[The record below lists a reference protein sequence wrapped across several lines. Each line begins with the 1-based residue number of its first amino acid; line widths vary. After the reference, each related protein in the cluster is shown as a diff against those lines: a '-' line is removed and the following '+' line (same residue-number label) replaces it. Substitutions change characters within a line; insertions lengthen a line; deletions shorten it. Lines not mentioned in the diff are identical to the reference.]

1 MRARTSP
8 MRRDA
13 RRVEAVG
20 EARHEMVWEGV
31 GSARGRPQA
40 GRTSRRKRKT
50 VSWYATRPREPF
62 GKGGGRAHS
71 AEDGEEEEGE
81 EGKEEEEGYDEGV
94 EEECEVEEE
103 GEKKQKR

>member
-50 VSWYATRPREPF
+50 VSWYATRPKEPF
-62 GKGGGRAHS
+62 GKGGRAHS